1 MSTDYRWYNLSRRD
15 IKISKHYKLYD
26 YSGEV
31 NITFQKHLNYCY
43 MSEILIYT
51 LELSSKNMVRLST
64 VQINGKKEVK
74 SNNVNKILY

>member
-1 MSTDYRWYNLSRRD
+1 
-15 IKISKHYKLYD
+15 
-26 YSGEV
+26 
-31 NITFQKHLNYCY
+31 